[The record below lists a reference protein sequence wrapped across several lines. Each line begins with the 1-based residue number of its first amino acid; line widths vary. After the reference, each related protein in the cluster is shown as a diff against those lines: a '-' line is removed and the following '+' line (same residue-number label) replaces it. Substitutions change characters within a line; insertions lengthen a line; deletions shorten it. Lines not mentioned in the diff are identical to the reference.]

1 MSPSV
6 ESMVM
11 KLTLFGEDEPRFTR
25 SSVLMLKLRW
35 TPQGAQTS
43 WAQSVS
49 SVACQLSLSGPE
61 NGWLRYWVFGE
72 PWK

>member
-11 KLTLFGEDEPRFTR
+11 KLTRPGSDVPAATR

-35 TPQGAQTS
+35 TPQGAHTS
-43 WAQSVS
+43 CAQSVL
-49 SVACQLSLSGPE
+49 SVACQLSLYGPPK
-61 NGWLRYWVFGE
+61 GWVRYSVFGE